1 MASAQ
6 DSRSSASAFVSCPV
20 CSKQVASA
28 LINDHLNSCLVAS
41 ETDTTGSARAGGTG
55 TSGHAQAAQATVAN
69 ASLSGD
75 KKRKAPQSHSSS
87 SGHTAASVKVRRSS
101 APSAPLA
108 ERMRP
113 RSLDEFIGQDDALAT
128 FAPLLST
135 EVSLPSL
142 ILWGPPGCGKTSF
155 ATVVEQHA
163 TSSVFKR
170 LSAVACGVA
179 EVRQCIET
187 AAGAQRLTG
196 RRTILFLDEIHR
208 FNKAQ
213 QDAFLPHVE
222 QGTVTL
228 IGATTENPSF
238 SLNSALLSR
247 CRGTYHTIT
256 ASSFVQLRAEVAVQ
270 RLGWCA
276 EMDCM
281 VFS

>member
-6 DSRSSASAFVSCPV
+6 DSRPSASAFVPCPV

-28 LINDHLNSCLVAS
+28 LINDHLNSCLVTS
-41 ETDTTGSARAGGTG
+41 EPPDTGSAAG
-55 TSGHAQAAQATVAN
+55 TSGHGQAPHVP
-69 ASLSGD
+69 LSGD
-75 KKRKAPQSHSSS
+75 RKRKTSQSHHGSSRHS
-87 SGHTAASVKVRRSS
+87 EAPAKVRRTST
-101 APSAPLA
+101 PSAPLA

-113 RSLDEFIGQDDALAT
+113 RSLEEFIGQDDALAT

-135 EVSLPSL
+135 DGSLPSL

-163 TSSVFKR
+163 TGSVFKR
-170 LSAVACGVA
+170 LSAVTCGVA
-179 EVRQCIET
+179 EVRQCIEA

-222 QGTVTL
+222 QGTITL

-247 CRGTYHTIT
+247 CRGAHHSI
-256 ASSFVQLRAEVAVQ
+256 AAPPSIA
-270 RLGWCA
+270 CA
-276 EMDCM
+276 
-281 VFS
+281 